1 MKQKIIGEKELL
13 RIIKNLKTRG
23 KRIVFTNGCFDLLH
37 IGHIRYLEK
46 ARTLGDILVVGVNS
60 DSSVRILKGPKR
72 PILPVKERAEILSG
86 LGCVDYITIF
96 NEQDPLKLIT
106 SLHPHVLVKGGDW
119 TKEQIV
125 GGDVVERSGGKVVI
139 IPFVKGTSTS
149 NLIGTILKKYEKR
162 GKDLYPS
169 GNASPASHQRYCRFP
184 LYGSPSFCQSGKIN
198 QILRRSP
205 FERPL
210 DFLSGSEENH
220 GRRPFP

>member
-1 MKQKIIGEKELL
+1 MKQKIIGEKGLL
-13 RIIKNLKTRG
+13 RIVKNLKTRG

-46 ARTLGDILVVGVNS
+46 ARTLGDILIVGVNS

-162 GKDLYPS
+162 
-169 GNASPASHQRYCRFP
+169 N
-184 LYGSPSFCQSGKIN
+184 
-198 QILRRSP
+198 
-205 FERPL
+205 
-210 DFLSGSEENH
+210 
-220 GRRPFP
+220 